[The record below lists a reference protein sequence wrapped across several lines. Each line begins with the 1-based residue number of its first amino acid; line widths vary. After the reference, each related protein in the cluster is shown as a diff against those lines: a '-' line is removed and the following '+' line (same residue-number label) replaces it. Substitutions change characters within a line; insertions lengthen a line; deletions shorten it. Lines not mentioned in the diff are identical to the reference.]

1 MPPPFDGEWSGGVRV
16 CLCNHF
22 TLEKSLFK
30 EVYTSA
36 LVMERVFKSRTLLAL
51 GGWISNFFINLKKNF
66 LPFLTFSQ
74 RGTVDL
80 LLINQIFAAK
90 KNYEKRIESSITK
103 RLGSRWLEPAIF
115 FLHSIEKVF
124 FIYIKLIRIYKAFW
138 HKSNGLLPFTLYK

>member
-36 LVMERVFKSRTLLAL
+36 LVMELVFKSRTLLAL
-51 GGWISNFFINLKKNF
+51 GGWISNFFINLKKF
-66 LPFLTFSQ
+66 FFA
-74 RGTVDL
+74 
-80 LLINQIFAAK
+80 IFDIFPKRHSWFAFNK
-90 KNYEKRIESSITK
+90 SDFCGQKNYEKRIESSITK
-103 RLGSRWLEPAIF
+103 WLGSRWLEPAIF

-124 FIYIKLIRIYKAFW
+124 FYIY
-138 HKSNGLLPFTLYK
+138 